1 MLKLFKTQEYSEDQ
15 VKKISEE
22 TEKVRYEQNER
33 TDKKSM
39 IGPDKA
45 AAQTGRSHRKRR
57 HSKESD
63 VTRGGA

>member
-1 MLKLFKTQEYSEDQ
+1 
-15 VKKISEE
+15 
-22 TEKVRYEQNER
+22 
-33 TDKKSM
+33 M

-63 VTRGGA
+63 VTRGGAWGAGNLAQW